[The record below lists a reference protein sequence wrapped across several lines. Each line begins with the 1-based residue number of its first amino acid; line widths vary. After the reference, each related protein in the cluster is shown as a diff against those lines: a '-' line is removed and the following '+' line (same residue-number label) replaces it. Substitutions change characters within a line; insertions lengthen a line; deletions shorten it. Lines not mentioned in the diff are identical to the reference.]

1 MLQAATQFF
10 RKMTTPGN
18 QTWQLNI
25 PFMEDLKRNIN
36 YNWMILHG
44 QVWLLEGNQEG
55 RCLLVVKVETSFNS
69 HGFGGLLDVSWMT
82 LDHWDKPPPTT
93 ISTINLIVFAC
104 LLILQT
110 CARSPTRTHLNQPLP
125 FIFWIFQAGLRRVAS
140 PAPAPRVWRSPRC
153 DRSQAAVPSCLG
165 SLNRSRREL
174 GA

>member
-1 MLQAATQFF
+1 
-10 RKMTTPGN
+10 
-18 QTWQLNI
+18 
-25 PFMEDLKRNIN
+25 MEDLKRNIN

-44 QVWLLEGNQEG
+44 QVWFLEGNQEG
-55 RCLLVVKVETSFNS
+55 RWLPVVKVETSFNC

-82 LDHWDKPPPTT
+82 LSHWDKPPPTT
-93 ISTINLIVFAC
+93 IKHQFDC
-104 LLILQT
+104 LCLSPSLILQT

-125 FIFWIFQAGLRRVAS
+125 FIFRIFQAGLRRVAS

-165 SLNRSRREL
+165 SLNRSRREP